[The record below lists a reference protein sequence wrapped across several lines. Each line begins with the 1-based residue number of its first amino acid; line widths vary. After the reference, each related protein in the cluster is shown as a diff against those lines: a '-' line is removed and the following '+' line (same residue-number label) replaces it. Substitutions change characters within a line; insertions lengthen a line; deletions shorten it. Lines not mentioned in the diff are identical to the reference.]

1 MISYGK
7 QSIDKS
13 DIDAVVEVLQ
23 SDWLTQGPTVELF
36 ENDLKTYFGAD
47 HCCVVSNGT
56 AALHL
61 TGLALGWKPGDIVI
75 TSPIT
80 FLASANCIIYAGA
93 TPDFVDIDPCSY
105 TIDPNRLEQKIKDY
119 HGKGKRIKAVVA
131 IDFAGH
137 PCDWEA
143 LRTIADQYELK
154 LVNDNCHAL
163 GARYNGDIQ
172 YAVKYADVVTQ
183 SFHPVKN
190 ITTGEGGAVLTKDAH
205 IDEKIRL
212 LRSHGMAKSPDFID
226 NKDEQWYYEM
236 HEVGFNYRITDIQ
249 CALGISQLKKLDD
262 FVVKRG
268 KIAERYD
275 EVFGSDKRF
284 IIPAVSDKVD
294 HAYHLYPLQIEFEK
308 LNIEKV
314 LFFYKMMGKGMNLQV
329 HYIPVHMQ
337 PYYQER
343 FGFGKGNFPLAENYY
358 QNEFSIPLYPALNNA
373 DIEKIIKDIT
383 SYVNSH

>member
-343 FGFGKGNFPLAENYY
+343 FGFRKGNFPLAENYY

>member
-284 IIPAVSDKVD
+284 IIPAVSDTVD
-294 HAYHLYPLQIEFEK
+294 HAYHLYPLKIEFEK

-314 LFFYKMMGKGMNLQV
+314 LFFFKMTGKGMNLQV

-358 QNEFSIPLYPALNNA
+358 QNEFSIPIYPALNNA
-373 DIEKIIKDIT
+373 NIEKIIEDIT